1 MNNKIATNI
10 ITGFLGVGKTTSILQ
25 LLKQKKEKDKWA
37 VLVNEF
43 GEIGID
49 GSLIK
54 GHISDKQDVLVKE
67 VPGGCMCCSAGLPM
81 QAALSL
87 LLTKVRPDRLLIEPT
102 GIGHPVE
109 VLNVLLE
116 NYFSKVLSIQK
127 IITLVD
133 ARKLK
138 DSEYTNDETFNQQ
151 IMIADILIGN
161 KSDLYNEEDKKI

>member
-1 MNNKIATNI
+1 MNKKIATNI

-67 VPGGCMCCSAGLPM
+67 VPGGCMCCSAGLP
-81 QAALSL
+81 LSL
-87 LLTKVRPDRLLIEPT
+87 IH
-102 GIGHPVE
+102 I
-109 VLNVLLE
+109 
-116 NYFSKVLSIQK
+116 
-127 IITLVD
+127 
-133 ARKLK
+133 
-138 DSEYTNDETFNQQ
+138 
-151 IMIADILIGN
+151 
-161 KSDLYNEEDKKI
+161 